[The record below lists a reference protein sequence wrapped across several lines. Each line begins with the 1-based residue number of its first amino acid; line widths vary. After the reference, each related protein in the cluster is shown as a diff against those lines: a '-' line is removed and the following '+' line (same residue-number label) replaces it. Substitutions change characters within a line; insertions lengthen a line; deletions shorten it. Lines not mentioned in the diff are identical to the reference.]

1 MNIRQFALKNVFRNK
16 RLYAGY
22 FFSCAFSVMI
32 FFAYSMLAL
41 HPALDFSGNGSYG
54 RGAQAGMDVA
64 QYIIY
69 LFTFFFI
76 LYSMSSFLKS
86 RKKEFGICI
95 MHGMSDMQLRRLV
108 FIENIVI
115 GLGATLSGIGAGLA
129 LSKWLLLMSSSVL
142 DLEQPLPFYFPVK
155 AISLSGAAFVLLFL
169 IISLFT
175 ATILRSSSLI
185 DLLKGTVKPKSE
197 PKASPWLAFL
207 AVFLLALGYGV
218 AFWVK
223 GAHVIFALLP
233 VATVVS
239 IGTYFLFTQLSVY
252 MINRLKTKK
261 LYRRGTNLITLSD
274 LAYRMKDNAR
284 MFFLVAIISTVAFT
298 AIGTLVGLKAIFTNT
313 VTSGSPVMRYVS
325 FSDNKLEQKH
335 AELIE
340 QSLNKAGIS
349 HETVVFSTKLVEDAR
364 TDKSYTVIGVSDYNR
379 LMSEN
384 LVLRGGEAQLFY
396 QVNPMVAGLTGQSTP
411 PEQAASVEFAKEELA
426 VASNREMPQMIGQNV
441 GGDRVAVVP
450 DAAFQRLSA
459 SNMDKTVY
467 TYLIE
472 DWKSTLDAAKQLEK
486 QLDTS
491 RGDFTF
497 SSRAL
502 ALNAV
507 NTAFGQIFLAGLF
520 IGAVFFVAAGSFL
533 YLRLYSDLDQ
543 DTVQYRA
550 ISKLGLTEGE
560 LSKIV
565 STQIGL
571 LFFVPIVV
579 AIVHG
584 AVALN
589 SLQNTFSMSLVKE
602 SAIVLGSF
610 LAIQIIYFIFIRANY
625 VRKLKKVI

>member
-32 FFAYSMLAL
+32 FFVYSMLAL
-41 HPALDFSGNGSYG
+41 HPALDFSGNGNYG

-108 FIENIVI
+108 FTENIVI
-115 GLGATLSGIGAGLA
+115 GLGATVSGIGAGLA

-142 DLEQPLPFYFPVK
+142 TLEQPLTFYFPVK
-155 AISLSGAAFVLLFL
+155 AIALSGGAFVLLFL

-185 DLLKGTVKPKSE
+185 DLLKGSVKPKPE
-197 PKASPWLAFL
+197 PKASRWLAFL

-223 GAHVIFALLP
+223 GALVIFALLP

-252 MINRLKTKK
+252 IINRLKTKK

-298 AIGTLVGLKAIFTNT
+298 AIGTLVGLKAVFTNMS
-313 VTSGSPVMRYVS
+313 TSGSPVMRYES
-325 FSDNKLEQKH
+325 HSGNKLEAKH

-349 HETVVFSTKLVEDAR
+349 YEAVVFPAKFVEDAK
-364 TDKSYTVIGVSDYNR
+364 TEKSYQVISVSNYNQ
-379 LMSEN
+379 LMKTN
-384 LVLRGGEAQLFY
+384 LGLNDDEAHLFY
-396 QVNPMVAGLTGQSTP
+396 QVNPMNIEQEKSEETSVALAPDKTFAVTANEAM
-411 PEQAASVEFAKEELA
+411 PEA
-426 VASNREMPQMIGQNV
+426 ITQNV
-441 GGDRVAVVP
+441 GGRIVIVLSDS
-450 DAAFQRLSA
+450 AFQGLPA
-459 SNMDKTVY
+459 SERDDMIY

-472 DWKSTLDAAKQLEK
+472 DWKSTLAVAKQLNK
-486 QLDTS
+486 QL
-491 RGDFTF
+491 GDPDGNYLFRA
-497 SSRAL
+497 RAL
-502 ALNAV
+502 MLNDV
-507 NTAFGQIFLAGLF
+507 NQGFGQIYLSGLF

>member
-32 FFAYSMLAL
+32 FFVYSMLAL

-95 MHGMSDMQLRRLV
+95 MHGMSVMQLRRLV
-108 FIENIVI
+108 FTENIVI
-115 GLGATLSGIGAGLA
+115 GLAATLSGIGAGLA

-142 DLEQPLPFYFPVK
+142 NLEQPLPFYFPVK
-155 AISLSGAAFVLLFL
+155 AIALSGGAFVLLFL
-169 IISLFT
+169 LISLFT

-185 DLLKGTVKPKSE
+185 DLLKGTMKPKPE
-197 PKASPWLAFL
+197 PKASRWLAFL

-218 AFWVK
+218 AMWVK
-223 GAHVIFALLP
+223 GALVIFALLP

-252 MINRLKTKK
+252 IINRLKTKK

-298 AIGTLVGLKAIFTNT
+298 AIGTLVGLKAIFTNMA
-313 VTSGSPVMRYVS
+313 TSGAAVMRYES
-325 FSDNKLEQKH
+325 HMGNKLEAKH

-349 HETVVFSTKLVEDAR
+349 YEAVVFPVKFVEDMK
-364 TDKSYTVIGVSDYNR
+364 TEKLYQVISVSDYNQ
-379 LMSEN
+379 LTKTN
-384 LVLRGGEAQLFY
+384 LALRDEEAHLFY
-396 QVNPMVAGLTGQSTP
+396 QVNPMNIEQEKSEETSVAFAADKTFAVTANEAM
-411 PEQAASVEFAKEELA
+411 PEA
-426 VASNREMPQMIGQNV
+426 ITQNV
-441 GGDRVAVVP
+441 GGHKVIVLS
-450 DAAFQRLSA
+450 DAAFQSLPA
-459 SNMDKTVY
+459 SERDDMIY

-472 DWKSTLDAAKQLEK
+472 DWKSTLAVAKQLNK
-486 QLDTS
+486 QL
-491 RGDFTF
+491 GDPDGNYLFG
-497 SSRAL
+497 SRAL
-502 ALNAV
+502 MLNDV
-507 NTAFGQIFLAGLF
+507 NQGFGQIYLSGLF

-610 LAIQIIYFIFIRANY
+610 LAIQVIYFIFIRANY

>member
-32 FFAYSMLAL
+32 FFVYSMLAL
-41 HPALDFSGNGSYG
+41 HPALDFSGNGNYG

-108 FIENIVI
+108 FTENIVI
-115 GLGATLSGIGAGLA
+115 GLGATVSGIGAGLA

-142 DLEQPLPFYFPVK
+142 TLEQPLTFYFPVK
-155 AISLSGAAFVLLFL
+155 AIALSGGAFVLLFL

-185 DLLKGTVKPKSE
+185 DLLKGSVKPKPE
-197 PKASPWLAFL
+197 PKASRWLAFL

-223 GAHVIFALLP
+223 GVLVIFALLP

-252 MINRLKTKK
+252 IINRLKTKK

-298 AIGTLVGLKAIFTNT
+298 AIGTLVGLKAVFTNMA
-313 VTSGSPVMRYVS
+313 TSGAPVMRYES
-325 FSDNKLEQKH
+325 HSGNKLEAKH

-349 HETVVFSTKLVEDAR
+349 YEAVVFPAKFVEDAK
-364 TDKSYTVIGVSDYNR
+364 TEKSYQVISVSDYNQ
-379 LMSEN
+379 LMKTN
-384 LVLRGGEAQLFY
+384 LALRDDEAHLFY
-396 QVNPMVAGLTGQSTP
+396 QVNPMNIEQEKSEETSVALAADKTFAVTANEAM
-411 PEQAASVEFAKEELA
+411 PEA
-426 VASNREMPQMIGQNV
+426 ITQNV
-441 GGDRVAVVP
+441 GGRKVIVLS
-450 DAAFQRLSA
+450 DAAFQGLPA
-459 SNMDKTVY
+459 SERDDMIY

-472 DWKSTLDAAKQLEK
+472 DWKSTLAVAKQLNK
-486 QLDTS
+486 QL
-491 RGDFTF
+491 GDPDGNYLFGA
-497 SSRAL
+497 RAL
-502 ALNAV
+502 MLNDV
-507 NTAFGQIFLAGLF
+507 NQGFGQIYLSGLF

-589 SLQNTFSMSLVKE
+589 SLQNTFSMNLVKE

>member
-32 FFAYSMLAL
+32 FFVYSMLAL
-41 HPALDFSGNGSYG
+41 HPALDFSGNGNYG

-108 FIENIVI
+108 FTENIVI
-115 GLGATLSGIGAGLA
+115 GLGATVSGIGAGLA

-142 DLEQPLPFYFPVK
+142 TLEQPLTFYFPVK
-155 AISLSGAAFVLLFL
+155 AIALSGGAFVLLFL

-185 DLLKGTVKPKSE
+185 DLLKGSVKPKPE
-197 PKASPWLAFL
+197 PKASRWLAFL

-223 GAHVIFALLP
+223 GVLVIFALLP

-252 MINRLKTKK
+252 IINRLKTKK

-298 AIGTLVGLKAIFTNT
+298 AIGTLVGLKAVFTNMS
-313 VTSGSPVMRYVS
+313 TSGSPVMRYES
-325 FSDNKLEQKH
+325 HSGNKLEAKH

-349 HETVVFSTKLVEDAR
+349 YEAVVFPAKFVEDAK
-364 TDKSYTVIGVSDYNR
+364 TEKSYQVISVSNYNQ
-379 LMSEN
+379 LMKTN
-384 LVLRGGEAQLFY
+384 LGLRDDEAHLFY
-396 QVNPMVAGLTGQSTP
+396 QVNPMNIQQEKSEETSVALAPDKTFAVTANEAM
-411 PEQAASVEFAKEELA
+411 PEA
-426 VASNREMPQMIGQNV
+426 ITQNV
-441 GGDRVAVVP
+441 GGHRVIVLS
-450 DAAFQRLSA
+450 DAAFQGLPA
-459 SNMDKTVY
+459 SERDDMIY

-472 DWKSTLDAAKQLEK
+472 DWKSTLAVAKQLNK
-486 QLDTS
+486 QL
-491 RGDFTF
+491 GDPDGNYLFRA
-497 SSRAL
+497 RAL
-502 ALNAV
+502 MLNDV
-507 NTAFGQIFLAGLF
+507 NQGFGQIYLSGLF

>member
-32 FFAYSMLAL
+32 FFVYSMLAL
-41 HPALDFSGNGSYG
+41 HPALDFSGNGNYG

-108 FIENIVI
+108 FTENIVI
-115 GLGATLSGIGAGLA
+115 GLGATVSGIGAGLA

-142 DLEQPLPFYFPVK
+142 TLEQPLTFYFPVK
-155 AISLSGAAFVLLFL
+155 AIALSGGAFVLLFL

-185 DLLKGTVKPKSE
+185 DLLKGSVKPKPE
-197 PKASPWLAFL
+197 PKASRWLAFL

-223 GAHVIFALLP
+223 GVLVIFALLP

-252 MINRLKTKK
+252 IINRLKTKK

-298 AIGTLVGLKAIFTNT
+298 AIGTLVGLKAVFTNMS
-313 VTSGSPVMRYVS
+313 TSGSPVMRYES
-325 FSDNKLEQKH
+325 HSGNKLEAKH
-335 AELIE
+335 AEMIE

-349 HETVVFSTKLVEDAR
+349 YEAVVFPAKFVEDAK
-364 TDKSYTVIGVSDYNR
+364 TEKSYQVISVSNYNQ
-379 LMSEN
+379 LMKTN
-384 LVLRGGEAQLFY
+384 LGLRDDEAHLFY
-396 QVNPMVAGLTGQSTP
+396 QVNPMNIQQEKSEETSVALAPDKTFAVTANEAM
-411 PEQAASVEFAKEELA
+411 PEA
-426 VASNREMPQMIGQNV
+426 ITQNV
-441 GGDRVAVVP
+441 GGHRVIVLS
-450 DAAFQRLSA
+450 DAAFQGLPA
-459 SNMDKTVY
+459 SERDDMIY

-472 DWKSTLDAAKQLEK
+472 DWKSTLAVAKQLNK
-486 QLDTS
+486 QL
-491 RGDFTF
+491 GDPDGNYLFRA
-497 SSRAL
+497 RAL
-502 ALNAV
+502 MLNDV
-507 NTAFGQIFLAGLF
+507 NQGFGQIYLSGLF

>member
-32 FFAYSMLAL
+32 FFVYSMLAL
-41 HPALDFSGNGSYG
+41 HPALDFTGNGNYG

-76 LYSMSSFLKS
+76 LYSMSSFLKT

-108 FIENIVI
+108 FTENIVI
-115 GLGATLSGIGAGLA
+115 GLAATLSGIGAGLA

-142 DLEQPLPFYFPVK
+142 DLEQPLSFYFPVK
-155 AISLSGAAFVLLFL
+155 AIAMSGGAFVLLFL

-185 DLLKGTVKPKSE
+185 DLLKGSVKPKPE
-197 PKASPWLAFL
+197 PKASRWLAFL

-223 GAHVIFALLP
+223 GVLVIFALLP

-252 MINRLKTKK
+252 IINRLKTKK

-298 AIGTLVGLKAIFTNT
+298 AIGTLVGLKAVFTNMA
-313 VTSGSPVMRYVS
+313 TSGAPVMRYES
-325 FSDNKLEQKH
+325 HSGNKLEAKH

-349 HETVVFSTKLVEDAR
+349 YEAVVFPAKFVEDVN
-364 TDKSYTVIGVSDYNR
+364 TEKSYQLISLSDYNQ
-379 LMSEN
+379 LMKTN
-384 LVLRGGEAQLFY
+384 LALRDDEAHLFY
-396 QVNPMVAGLTGQSTP
+396 QVNPMNIEQEKSEETSVAFAADKTFAVTANEAM
-411 PEQAASVEFAKEELA
+411 PEA
-426 VASNREMPQMIGQNV
+426 ITQNV
-441 GGDRVAVVP
+441 GGRTVIVLS
-450 DAAFQRLSA
+450 DAAFQGLPA
-459 SNMDKTVY
+459 SERDDMIY

-472 DWKSTLDAAKQLEK
+472 DWKSTLAVAKQLNK
-486 QLDTS
+486 QL
-491 RGDFTF
+491 GDPDGNYLFGA
-497 SSRAL
+497 RAL
-502 ALNAV
+502 MLNDV
-507 NTAFGQIFLAGLF
+507 NQGFGQIYLSGLF

>member
-32 FFAYSMLAL
+32 FFVYSMLAL
-41 HPALDFSGNGSYG
+41 HPALDFSGNGTYG
-54 RGAQAGMDVA
+54 KGAQAGMDVA

-108 FIENIVI
+108 FTENIVI
-115 GLGATLSGIGAGLA
+115 GLAATVSGIGVGLA
-129 LSKWLLLMSSSVL
+129 LSKWLLMMSSSVL
-142 DLEQPLPFYFPVK
+142 NLEQPLPLYFPVK
-155 AISLSGAAFVLLFL
+155 AMALSGGAFVLLFL

-197 PKASPWLAFL
+197 PKASRWLAFL

-218 AFWVK
+218 AISVK
-223 GAHVIFALLP
+223 GASVIFALLP

-252 MINRLKTKK
+252 IINRLKAKK

-298 AIGTLVGLKAIFTNT
+298 AIGTLVGLKAVFTKP
-313 VTSGSPVMRYVS
+313 VTSTAPVMRYES
-325 FSDNKLEQKH
+325 HAGNKLEAKH

-349 HETVVFSTKLVEDAR
+349 FEPIVFPTKLVQDAK
-364 TDKSYTVIGVSDYNR
+364 TEKPYQVIRVSDYNQ
-379 LMSEN
+379 LMKTSIA
-384 LVLRGGEAQLFY
+384 LHDDEAQLFY
-396 QVNPMVAGLTGQSTP
+396 QVDPVVVGQEDSM
-411 PEQAASVEFAKEELA
+411 EQATAVEFAKESFA
-426 VASNREMPQMIGQNV
+426 ITSNREMPETIVQNAGGQ
-441 GGDRVAVVP
+441 RVVVMS
-450 DAAFQRLSA
+450 DAAFQRLPA
-459 SNMDKTVY
+459 SESDDMIY

-472 DWKSTLDAAKQLEK
+472 DWKSTLAVAKQLNK
-486 QLDTS
+486 QL
-491 RGDFTF
+491 GDPNRNYLFG
-497 SSRAL
+497 SRAL
-502 ALNAV
+502 MLNEV
-507 NTAFGQIFLAGLF
+507 NQDIGQIYLSGLF

-543 DTVQYRA
+543 DTVQYRS

-571 LFFVPIVV
+571 LFFIPIVV
-579 AIVHG
+579 ALVHG

-589 SLQNTFSMSLVKE
+589 SLQNIFSMSLVKE
-602 SAIVLGSF
+602 STLVLGSF
-610 LAIQIIYFIFIRANY
+610 VAIQVIYFIFIRANY

>member
-32 FFAYSMLAL
+32 FFVYSMLAL
-41 HPALDFSGNGSYG
+41 HPALDFSGNGTYG
-54 RGAQAGMDVA
+54 AGAQAGMDVA

-108 FIENIVI
+108 FTENIVI

-142 DLEQPLPFYFPVK
+142 NLEQPLPFYFPLK
-155 AISLSGAAFVLLFL
+155 AIALSGGAFVLLFL

-185 DLLKGTVKPKSE
+185 DLLKGTMKPKPE
-197 PKASPWLAFL
+197 PKASRWLAFL

-218 AFWVK
+218 AMWVK
-223 GAHVIFALLP
+223 GVLVIFALLP

-252 MINRLKTKK
+252 IINRLKTKK

-298 AIGTLVGLKAIFTNT
+298 AIGTLVGLKAVFTNIA
-313 VTSGSPVMRYVS
+313 TSGSPVMRYES
-325 FSDNKLEQKH
+325 HSGNKLEAKH

-340 QSLNKAGIS
+340 QSLSKAGIS
-349 HETVVFSTKLVEDAR
+349 YEAVVFPVKFAEDTKTE
-364 TDKSYTVIGVSDYNR
+364 KSYQVIRVSDYNQ
-379 LMSEN
+379 LMKTN
-384 LVLRGGEAQLFY
+384 LALRDEEAHLLY
-396 QVNPMVAGLTGQSTP
+396 QVNPMNIEQEKSEETSVAFAADKTFAVTANKAM
-411 PEQAASVEFAKEELA
+411 PEA
-426 VASNREMPQMIGQNV
+426 ITQNV
-441 GGDRVAVVP
+441 GGRKVIVLS
-450 DAAFQRLSA
+450 DAAFQGLPA
-459 SNMDKTVY
+459 SERDDMIY

-472 DWKSTLDAAKQLEK
+472 DWESTLAVAKQLNK
-486 QLDTS
+486 QL
-491 RGDFTF
+491 GDPDGNFLF
-497 SSRAL
+497 GSRAL
-502 ALNAV
+502 MLNDV
-507 NTAFGQIFLAGLF
+507 NQGFGQIYLSGLF

-610 LAIQIIYFIFIRANY
+610 LAIQVIYFIFIRANY

>member
-32 FFAYSMLAL
+32 FFVYSMLAL
-41 HPALDFSGNGSYG
+41 HPALDFSGNGNYG

-108 FIENIVI
+108 FTENIVI
-115 GLGATLSGIGAGLA
+115 GLGATVSGIGAGLA

-142 DLEQPLPFYFPVK
+142 TLEQPLTFYFPVK
-155 AISLSGAAFVLLFL
+155 AIALSGGAFVLLFL

-185 DLLKGTVKPKSE
+185 DLLKGSVKPKPE
-197 PKASPWLAFL
+197 PKASRWLAFL

-223 GAHVIFALLP
+223 GVLVIFALLP

-252 MINRLKTKK
+252 IINRLKTKK

-298 AIGTLVGLKAIFTNT
+298 AIGTLVGLKAVFTNMS
-313 VTSGSPVMRYVS
+313 TSGSPVMRYES
-325 FSDNKLEQKH
+325 HSGNKLEAKH
-335 AELIE
+335 AEMIE

-349 HETVVFSTKLVEDAR
+349 YEAVVFPAKFVEDAK
-364 TDKSYTVIGVSDYNR
+364 TEKSYQVISVSNYNQ
-379 LMSEN
+379 LMRTN
-384 LVLRGGEAQLFY
+384 LGLRDDEAHLFY
-396 QVNPMVAGLTGQSTP
+396 QVNPMNIQQEKSEETSVALAPDKTFAVTANEAM
-411 PEQAASVEFAKEELA
+411 PEA
-426 VASNREMPQMIGQNV
+426 ITQNV
-441 GGDRVAVVP
+441 GGHRVIVLS
-450 DAAFQRLSA
+450 DAAFQGLPA
-459 SNMDKTVY
+459 SERDDMIY

-472 DWKSTLDAAKQLEK
+472 DWKSTLAVAKQLNK
-486 QLDTS
+486 QL
-491 RGDFTF
+491 GDPDGNYLFRA
-497 SSRAL
+497 RAL
-502 ALNAV
+502 MLNDV
-507 NTAFGQIFLAGLF
+507 NQGFGQIYLSGLF

>member
-32 FFAYSMLAL
+32 FFVYSMLAL
-41 HPALDFSGNGSYG
+41 HPALDFSGNGNYG

-108 FIENIVI
+108 FTENIVI
-115 GLGATLSGIGAGLA
+115 GLGATVSGIGAGLA

-142 DLEQPLPFYFPVK
+142 TLEQPLTFYFPVK
-155 AISLSGAAFVLLFL
+155 AIALSGGAFVLLFL

-185 DLLKGTVKPKSE
+185 DLLKGSVKPKPE
-197 PKASPWLAFL
+197 PKASRWLAFL

-223 GAHVIFALLP
+223 GVLVIFALLP

-252 MINRLKTKK
+252 IINRLKTKK

-298 AIGTLVGLKAIFTNT
+298 AIGTLVGLKAVFTNMS
-313 VTSGSPVMRYVS
+313 TSGSPVMRYES
-325 FSDNKLEQKH
+325 HSGNKLEAKH
-335 AELIE
+335 AEMIE

-349 HETVVFSTKLVEDAR
+349 YEAVVFPAKFVEDAK
-364 TDKSYTVIGVSDYNR
+364 TEKSYQVISVSNYNQ
-379 LMSEN
+379 LMKTN
-384 LVLRGGEAQLFY
+384 LGLRDDEAHLFY
-396 QVNPMVAGLTGQSTP
+396 QVNPMNIQQEKSEETSVALAPDKTFAVTANEAM
-411 PEQAASVEFAKEELA
+411 PEA
-426 VASNREMPQMIGQNV
+426 ITQNV
-441 GGDRVAVVP
+441 SGHRVIVLS
-450 DAAFQRLSA
+450 DAAFQGLPA
-459 SNMDKTVY
+459 SERDDMIY

-472 DWKSTLDAAKQLEK
+472 DWKSTLAVAKQLNK
-486 QLDTS
+486 QL
-491 RGDFTF
+491 GDPDGNYLFRA
-497 SSRAL
+497 RAL
-502 ALNAV
+502 MLNDV
-507 NTAFGQIFLAGLF
+507 NQGFGQIYLSGLF

>member
-1 MNIRQFALKNVFRNK
+1 MA
-16 RLYAGY
+16 
-22 FFSCAFSVMI
+22 C
-32 FFAYSMLAL
+32 
-41 HPALDFSGNGSYG
+41 P
-54 RGAQAGMDVA
+54 
-64 QYIIY
+64 
-69 LFTFFFI
+69 
-76 LYSMSSFLKS
+76 
-86 RKKEFGICI
+86 IC
-95 MHGMSDMQLRRLV
+95 SLRRLV
-108 FIENIVI
+108 FTENIVI
-115 GLGATLSGIGAGLA
+115 GLGATVSGIGAGLA

-142 DLEQPLPFYFPVK
+142 TLEQPLTFYFPVK
-155 AISLSGAAFVLLFL
+155 AIALSGGAFVLLFL

-185 DLLKGTVKPKSE
+185 DLLKGSVKPKPE
-197 PKASPWLAFL
+197 PKASRWLAFL

-223 GAHVIFALLP
+223 GVLVIFALLP

-252 MINRLKTKK
+252 IINRLKTKK

-298 AIGTLVGLKAIFTNT
+298 AIGTLVGLKAVFTNMS
-313 VTSGSPVMRYVS
+313 TSGSPVMRYES
-325 FSDNKLEQKH
+325 HSGNKLEAKH
-335 AELIE
+335 AEMIE

-349 HETVVFSTKLVEDAR
+349 YEAVVFPAKFVEDAK
-364 TDKSYTVIGVSDYNR
+364 TEKSYQVISVSNYNQ
-379 LMSEN
+379 LMKTN
-384 LVLRGGEAQLFY
+384 LGLRDDEAHLFY
-396 QVNPMVAGLTGQSTP
+396 QVNPMNIQQEKSEETSVALAPDKTFAVTANEAM
-411 PEQAASVEFAKEELA
+411 PEA
-426 VASNREMPQMIGQNV
+426 ITQNV
-441 GGDRVAVVP
+441 SGHRVIVLS
-450 DAAFQRLSA
+450 DAAFQGLPA
-459 SNMDKTVY
+459 SERDDMIY

-472 DWKSTLDAAKQLEK
+472 DWKSTLAVAKQLNK
-486 QLDTS
+486 QL
-491 RGDFTF
+491 GDPDGNYLFRA
-497 SSRAL
+497 RAL
-502 ALNAV
+502 MLNDV
-507 NTAFGQIFLAGLF
+507 NQGFGQIYLSGLF

>member
-32 FFAYSMLAL
+32 FFVYSMLAL
-41 HPALDFSGNGSYG
+41 HPALDFSGNGNYG

-108 FIENIVI
+108 FTENIVI
-115 GLGATLSGIGAGLA
+115 GLGATVSGIGAGLA

-142 DLEQPLPFYFPVK
+142 TLEQPLSFYFPVK
-155 AISLSGAAFVLLFL
+155 AIAMSGGAFVLLFL

-175 ATILRSSSLI
+175 ASILRSSSLI
-185 DLLKGTVKPKSE
+185 DLLKGSVKPKPE
-197 PKASPWLAFL
+197 PKASRWLAFL

-223 GAHVIFALLP
+223 GVLVIFALLP

-252 MINRLKTKK
+252 IINRLKTKK

-298 AIGTLVGLKAIFTNT
+298 AIGTLVGLKAVFTNMS
-313 VTSGSPVMRYVS
+313 TSGSPVMRYES
-325 FSDNKLEQKH
+325 HSGNKLEAKH

-349 HETVVFSTKLVEDAR
+349 YEAVVFPAKFVEDAK
-364 TDKSYTVIGVSDYNR
+364 TEKSYQVISVSDYNQ
-379 LMSEN
+379 LMKTN
-384 LVLRGGEAQLFY
+384 LGLRDDEAHLFY
-396 QVNPMVAGLTGQSTP
+396 QVNPMNIEQEKSEETSVALAADKTFAVTANEAM
-411 PEQAASVEFAKEELA
+411 PEE
-426 VASNREMPQMIGQNV
+426 ITQNV
-441 GGDRVAVVP
+441 GGRKVIVLS
-450 DAAFQRLSA
+450 DAAFQGLPGSERDD
-459 SNMDKTVY
+459 MIY

-472 DWKSTLDAAKQLEK
+472 DWKSTLAVAKQLNK
-486 QLDTS
+486 QL
-491 RGDFTF
+491 GDPDGNYLFGA
-497 SSRAL
+497 RAL
-502 ALNAV
+502 MLNDV
-507 NTAFGQIFLAGLF
+507 NQGFGQIYLSGLF

>member
-32 FFAYSMLAL
+32 FFVYSMLAL
-41 HPALDFSGNGSYG
+41 HPALDFSGNGNYG

-108 FIENIVI
+108 FTENIVI
-115 GLGATLSGIGAGLA
+115 GLGATVSGIGAGLA

-142 DLEQPLPFYFPVK
+142 TLEQPLTFYFPVK
-155 AISLSGAAFVLLFL
+155 AIALSGGAFVLLFL

-185 DLLKGTVKPKSE
+185 DLLKGSVKPKPE
-197 PKASPWLAFL
+197 PKASRWLAFL

-223 GAHVIFALLP
+223 GVLVIFALLP

-252 MINRLKTKK
+252 IINRLKTKK

-298 AIGTLVGLKAIFTNT
+298 AIGTLVGLKAVFTNMS
-313 VTSGSPVMRYVS
+313 TSGSPVMRYES
-325 FSDNKLEQKH
+325 HSGNKLEAKH

-349 HETVVFSTKLVEDAR
+349 YEAVVFPAKFVEDAK
-364 TDKSYTVIGVSDYNR
+364 TEKSYQVISVSDYNQ
-379 LMSEN
+379 LMKTN
-384 LVLRGGEAQLFY
+384 LGLRDDEAHLFY
-396 QVNPMVAGLTGQSTP
+396 QVNPMNIQQEKSEETSVALAADKTFAVTANEAM
-411 PEQAASVEFAKEELA
+411 PEA
-426 VASNREMPQMIGQNV
+426 ITQNV
-441 GGDRVAVVP
+441 GGRKVIVLS
-450 DAAFQRLSA
+450 DAAFQGLPGSERDD
-459 SNMDKTVY
+459 MIY

-472 DWKSTLDAAKQLEK
+472 DWKSTLAVAKQLNK
-486 QLDTS
+486 QL
-491 RGDFTF
+491 GDPDGNYLFGA
-497 SSRAL
+497 RAL
-502 ALNAV
+502 MLNDV
-507 NTAFGQIFLAGLF
+507 NQGFGQIYLSGLF

-571 LFFVPIVV
+571 LFFVPIVA

>member
-32 FFAYSMLAL
+32 FFVYSMLAL
-41 HPALDFSGNGSYG
+41 HPALDFSGNGNYG

-108 FIENIVI
+108 FTENIVI
-115 GLGATLSGIGAGLA
+115 GLGATVSGIGAGLA

-142 DLEQPLPFYFPVK
+142 TLEQPLTFYFPVK
-155 AISLSGAAFVLLFL
+155 AIALSGGAFVLLFL

-185 DLLKGTVKPKSE
+185 DLLKGSVKPKPE
-197 PKASPWLAFL
+197 PKASRWLAFL

-223 GAHVIFALLP
+223 GVLVIFALLP

-252 MINRLKTKK
+252 IINRLKTKK

-298 AIGTLVGLKAIFTNT
+298 AIGTLVGLKAVFTNMS
-313 VTSGSPVMRYVS
+313 TSGSPVMRYES
-325 FSDNKLEQKH
+325 HSGNKLEAKH
-335 AELIE
+335 TELIE

-349 HETVVFSTKLVEDAR
+349 YEAVVFPAKFVEDAK
-364 TDKSYTVIGVSDYNR
+364 TEKSYQVISVSDYNQ
-379 LMSEN
+379 LMKTN
-384 LVLRGGEAQLFY
+384 LGLRDDEAHLFY
-396 QVNPMVAGLTGQSTP
+396 QVNPMNIEQEKSEETSVALAADKTFAVTANEAM
-411 PEQAASVEFAKEELA
+411 PEA
-426 VASNREMPQMIGQNV
+426 ITQNV
-441 GGDRVAVVP
+441 GGRKVIVLS
-450 DAAFQRLSA
+450 DAAFQGLPGSERDD
-459 SNMDKTVY
+459 MIY

-472 DWKSTLDAAKQLEK
+472 DWKSTLAVAKQLNK
-486 QLDTS
+486 QL
-491 RGDFTF
+491 GDSDGNYLFRA
-497 SSRAL
+497 RAL
-502 ALNAV
+502 MLNDV
-507 NTAFGQIFLAGLF
+507 NQGFGQIYLSGLF

>member
-32 FFAYSMLAL
+32 FFVYSMLAL
-41 HPALDFSGNGSYG
+41 HPALDFSGNGNYG

-108 FIENIVI
+108 FTENIVI
-115 GLGATLSGIGAGLA
+115 GLAATVSGIGAGLA

-142 DLEQPLPFYFPVK
+142 TLEQPLPFYFPVK
-155 AISLSGAAFVLLFL
+155 AIALSGGAFVLLFL

-185 DLLKGTVKPKSE
+185 DLLKGTMKPKPE
-197 PKASPWLAFL
+197 PKASRWLAFL

-218 AFWVK
+218 ALWVR
-223 GAHVIFALLP
+223 GILVIFALLP

-252 MINRLKTKK
+252 IINRLKTKK

-298 AIGTLVGLKAIFTNT
+298 AIGTLVGLKAVFTNMA
-313 VTSGSPVMRYVS
+313 TSGAPVMRYES
-325 FSDNKLEQKH
+325 HAGNKLEAKH

-340 QSLNKAGIS
+340 RSLNKAGIS
-349 HETVVFSTKLVEDAR
+349 YEPVVFPAKFVED
-364 TDKSYTVIGVSDYNR
+364 TKTKKSYTVIRVSDYNQ
-379 LMSEN
+379 LMKTSMD
-384 LVLRGGEAQLFY
+384 LRDDEAHLFY
-396 QVNPMVAGLTGQSTP
+396 QVDPMNIGKQEQGKETSVAFAADKTFAVTANDAM
-411 PEQAASVEFAKEELA
+411 PEA
-426 VASNREMPQMIGQNV
+426 ITQNV
-441 GGDRVAVVP
+441 GGRKVVVLS
-450 DAAFQRLSA
+450 DAAFQSLPA
-459 SNMDKTVY
+459 SERDDMVY

-472 DWKSTLDAAKQLEK
+472 DWKSTLAVSKQLNK
-486 QLDTS
+486 QLDAS
-491 RGDFTF
+491 DGNYLFGA
-497 SSRAL
+497 RAL
-502 ALNAV
+502 MLNDV
-507 NTAFGQIFLAGLF
+507 NQGFGQIYLSGLF

-579 AIVHG
+579 AAVHG

-589 SLQNTFSMSLVKE
+589 SLQNTFGMNLVKE
-602 SAIVLGSF
+602 SAIVLGLF

>member
-32 FFAYSMLAL
+32 FFVYSMLAL
-41 HPALDFSGNGSYG
+41 HPALDFSGNGNYG

-76 LYSMSSFLKS
+76 LYSMSSFLKT

-108 FIENIVI
+108 FTENIVI
-115 GLGATLSGIGAGLA
+115 GLAATVSGIGAGLA

-142 DLEQPLPFYFPVK
+142 NLEQPLQFYFPVK
-155 AISLSGAAFVLLFL
+155 AIALTGGAFVLLFL

-185 DLLKGTVKPKSE
+185 DLLKGTMKPKPE
-197 PKASPWLAFL
+197 PKASRWLAFL

-218 AFWVK
+218 AMWVK
-223 GAHVIFALLP
+223 GVLVIFALLP

-252 MINRLKTKK
+252 IINRLKTKK
-261 LYRRGTNLITLSD
+261 MYRRGTNLITLSD

-298 AIGTLVGLKAIFTNT
+298 AIGTLVGLKAIFTNMA
-313 VTSGSPVMRYVS
+313 TSGVAVMKYDS
-325 FSDNKLEQKH
+325 HAGNKLEAKH
-335 AELIE
+335 AEMIE

-349 HETVVFSTKLVEDAR
+349 YETVVFPVKFVEDAK
-364 TDKSYTVIGVSDYNR
+364 TEKSYQVISVSDYNQ
-379 LMSEN
+379 LMKTN
-384 LVLRGGEAQLFY
+384 LALRDDEAHLFY
-396 QVNPMVAGLTGQSTP
+396 QVNPMNIEQEKSEETSVAFAADKTFAVTANEAM
-411 PEQAASVEFAKEELA
+411 PEA
-426 VASNREMPQMIGQNV
+426 VTQNV
-441 GGDRVAVVP
+441 GGRKVIVLS
-450 DAAFQRLSA
+450 DAAFQSLPA
-459 SNMDKTVY
+459 SERDDMIY

-472 DWKSTLDAAKQLEK
+472 DWQSTLAIAKQLNK
-486 QLDTS
+486 QL
-491 RGDFTF
+491 GDPDGNYLFG
-497 SSRAL
+497 SRAL
-502 ALNAV
+502 MLNDV
-507 NTAFGQIFLAGLF
+507 NQGFGQIYLSGLF

-589 SLQNTFSMSLVKE
+589 SLQNTFGMSLVKE

-610 LAIQIIYFIFIRANY
+610 LAIQVIYFIFIRANY